1 MRLKFGDVVL
11 SAQTRELFRRGEPVH
26 LAPKAFDLLLLLVSR
41 RPNAISKQEILSEVW
56 PDTFVSDATLTALV
70 SDVREAIG
78 DDARTPRIIR
88 TLHRF
93 GYAFSVEAVEDRVGH
108 AQGDETPL
116 GWLIGESWRVP
127 LHAGEVVFG
136 REGEGVVPVPAASVS
151 RRHAAL
157 VLEEGRAL
165 LRDLGSKNGT
175 FVDGVRLAAPVAL
188 RDGNRI
194 RLGTFEAVYRAGSG
208 ATSTETI

>member
-1 MRLKFGDVVL
+1 MRLKFNDAIVSV
-11 SAQTRELFRRGEPVH
+11 QTREVFRRGEPVH
-26 LAPKAFDLLLLLVSR
+26 LAPKAFDLLVLLLSR
-41 RPNAISKQEILSEVW
+41 RPNAVSKQEILSHVW
-56 PDTFVSDATLTALV
+56 PDTFVSDATLTALI

-78 DDARTPRIIR
+78 DDARAPRIIR

-93 GYAFSVEAVEDRVGH
+93 GYAFSVDAVEDPVDR
-108 AQGDETPL
+108 ASSEEPPL

-157 VLEEGRAL
+157 VLEQGRAL

-175 FVDGVRLAAPVAL
+175 FVDGVRLAAPVTL
-188 RDGNRI
+188 KDGNRI
-194 RLGTFEAVYRAGSG
+194 RLGTFEAIYRAGDG
-208 ATSTETI
+208 ATSTETV

>member
-41 RPNAISKQEILSEVW
+41 RPNAVSKQEILSCVW
-56 PDTFVSDATLTALV
+56 PDTFVSDATLTALI
-70 SDVREAIG
+70 SDVRDAVG
-78 DDARTPRIIR
+78 DDARAPRIIR

-93 GYAFSVEAVEDRVGH
+93 GYAFSVEAVEDPITPVPSEGP
-108 AQGDETPL
+108 PL
-116 GWLIGESWRVP
+116 GWLIAESWRLP
-127 LHAGEVVFG
+127 LHAGEVVLG

-157 VLEEGRAL
+157 VLEQGHAH

-175 FVDGVRLAAPVAL
+175 FVDGERLAAPVTL
-188 RDGNRI
+188 KDGNRI
-194 RLGTFEAVYRAGSG
+194 RLGTFEAIYRAGDG
-208 ATSTETI
+208 ATTETI

>member
-1 MRLKFGDVVL
+1 MRLKFDGVVV
-11 SAQTRELFRRGEPVH
+11 SVQTRELFRGGEPVH
-26 LAPKAFDLLLLLVSR
+26 LAPKAFDLLVLLLSR
-41 RPNAISKQEILSEVW
+41 RPNAVSKQEILSHVW
-56 PDTFVSDATLTALV
+56 PDTFVSDATLTALI
-70 SDVREAIG
+70 SDVRDAIG
-78 DDARTPRIIR
+78 DDARAPRIIR

-93 GYAFSVEAVEDRVGH
+93 GYAFSIEAVEDPVVER
-108 AQGDETPL
+108 AASEQPPL
-116 GWLIGESWRVP
+116 GWLIAESWRVP

-157 VLEEGRAL
+157 VLDQGRAL

-175 FVDGVRLAAPVAL
+175 FVDGVRLAAPVTL

-194 RLGTFEAVYRAGSG
+194 RLGTFEAIYRAGSG
-208 ATSTETI
+208 ATETI